1 MNFDVIAKGQTFDF
15 SLVSKQEG
23 LTKLYVGAGWD
34 MAQEGADVDLDL
46 VAILLVDGK
55 VTNKDH
61 LVYFS
66 NRIPSQKLGV
76 YLSEDNTT
84 GEGDGDDESIVI
96 DFDNL
101 PAGVN
106 GIALGLVCYTS
117 GVTLPETVNSH
128 LRICDGDNEQSEQ
141 VADVAIEGATEGSTV
156 VHGMTVSMNAEGH
169 WMVENVDTFHNCGNG
184 IGAVQGF
191 GQLFV

>member
-1 MNFDVIAKGQTFDF
+1 MDFAIVPKGQKFDF
-15 SLVSKQEG
+15 SLVSKQTT
-23 LTKLYVGAGWD
+23 LAKLYVGAGWD

-46 VAILLVDGK
+46 VAVLLTDGK

-61 LVYFS
+61 LIYFS
-66 NRIPSQKLGV
+66 NRVKSQSLGV
-76 YLSEDNTT
+76 FLSEDNVT

-96 DFDNL
+96 DFANL
-101 PAGVN
+101 PTGVN
-106 GIALGLVCYTS
+106 GIALGLICYT
-117 GVTLPETVNSH
+117 GGITLPETVNTH

-141 VADVAIEGATEGSTV
+141 VADVEIEGATAGSTV

-169 WMVENVDTFHNCGNG
+169 WIVENVDTFHNCGNG

-191 GQLFV
+191 GQLFT